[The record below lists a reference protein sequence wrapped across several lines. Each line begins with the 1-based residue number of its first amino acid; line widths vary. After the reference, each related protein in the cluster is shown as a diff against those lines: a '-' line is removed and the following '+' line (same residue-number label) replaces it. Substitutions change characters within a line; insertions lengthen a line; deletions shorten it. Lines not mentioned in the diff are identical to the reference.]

1 MYLWRA
7 YTGALQSHPLRT
19 NVVSAGCI
27 GLCGDAIAQ
36 RIESKDTAKQWWD
49 ARRAAASPFGARL
62 AMESQVRCGS
72 AGSPYASRFTCRSPM
87 GRPLCTFLRSAVFS
101 LCTKSTYAPGS
112 NTVFYAYK
120 EAVFGELSSWAERY
134 ERRMRNE
141 FLQTTAF
148 SLMFWIPAQSINPL
162 RSSLSIFGQS
172 TPIVSCAWNAHLSYS
187 AHKRYAAAEGV
198 HATAQ

>member
-49 ARRAAASPFGARL
+49 ARRAAALSFWGAFGNGIPGTLWFRWL
-62 AMESQVRCGS
+62 S
-72 AGSPYASRFTCRSPM
+72 
-87 GRPLCTFLRSAVFS
+87 LRIPVYLPKADGTTALHIPS
-101 LCTKSTYAPGS
+101 LCRLLAVHLSTYAPGS

-148 SLMFWIPAQSINPL
+148 SLMFWIPAQSINFTLVPFHL
-162 RSSLSIFGQS
+162 RPIYSNSLMC
-172 TPIVSCAWNAHLSYS
+172 VWNAYLSYS